1 MPGVVRP
8 IRINSIHTH
17 LSRVCLKDCTP
28 QECEEEA
35 SRAIASQKLFSNEGR
50 VWNFSELQEY
60 CKDEESC
67 IKLCTRL
74 QTRGFIITNSPQAF
88 STVVP
93 TARSDKKEIL
103 AVAKKDIEYFHTRL
117 SGGDCI
123 PTYAMTTFRQYC
135 EAILILQHGLTGNAV
150 QELCVEDWMARK
162 AVADG
167 VELSSTAFSGNL
179 RITSQEEQLLD
190 CYFRNIRPV
199 SLQNQ
204 IAGSD
209 DRGNFFLGECGVP
222 LSNPSLDV
230 KCLRAR

>member
-1 MPGVVRP
+1 MYCCCSLFVFSYYQNKLNWYAVFLSHFLPLTLCIYSANKMERNIVYCLLCKKP
-8 IRINSIHTH
+8 QQSIRTH

-93 TARSDKKEIL
+93 TARYDDLIATST
-103 AVAKKDIEYFHTRL
+103 YWMTHT
-117 SGGDCI
+117 
-123 PTYAMTTFRQYC
+123 
-135 EAILILQHGLTGNAV
+135 
-150 QELCVEDWMARK
+150 
-162 AVADG
+162 
-167 VELSSTAFSGNL
+167 
-179 RITSQEEQLLD
+179 
-190 CYFRNIRPV
+190 
-199 SLQNQ
+199 
-204 IAGSD
+204 
-209 DRGNFFLGECGVP
+209 NFQ
-222 LSNPSLDV
+222 
-230 KCLRAR
+230 